1 MLDIVQVD
9 PTWGT
14 LEEDGTAVLDQ
25 WKGGEQDHERDA
37 HADPGVSIVTGLIM
51 CEPDNKCGNDNSNVV
66 EGIANDVNED
76 THHAEISARR
86 LELSNVVAMLRVVVQ
101 GLRLG

>member
-25 WKGGEQDHERDA
+25 WKGGEQDHECDA
-37 HADPGVSIVTGLIM
+37 HADPGVSIVTGLIV
-51 CEPDNKCGNDNSNVV
+51 CEPDNKRGNDDSNVV

-76 THHAEISARR
+76 THHAEISSRR
-86 LELSNVVAMLRVVVQ
+86 LELSNVVAMLRVVV
-101 GLRLG
+101 